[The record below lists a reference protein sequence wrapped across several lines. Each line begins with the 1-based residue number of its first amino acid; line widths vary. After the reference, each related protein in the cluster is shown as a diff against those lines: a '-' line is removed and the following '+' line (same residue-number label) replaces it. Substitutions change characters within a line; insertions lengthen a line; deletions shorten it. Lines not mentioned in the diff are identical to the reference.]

1 MNHKKMETRKA
12 EGKKGGFLNKSPDTA
27 GTKDL
32 IRRIH
37 ATLIAYP
44 QFERVVK
51 EMFPHAKIRISRNTA
66 TAVCLSKEHPDAYIK
81 LDVDREEITHFGLS
95 RIFST
100 WYGKNASIQLA
111 TLFGMDMTAHN
122 LETEKISDLMS

>member
-12 EGKKGGFLNKSPDTA
+12 EGKKRGFLNKLSDEV
-27 GTKDL
+27 GTNDV

-37 ATLIAYP
+37 TTLIAYP

-51 EMFPHAKIRISRNTA
+51 DMFPNAKMKILGNTA
-66 TAVCLSKEHPDAYIK
+66 TAINLSKEHPDAYIK
-81 LDVDREEITHFGLS
+81 LDIDKGEITHFRLS
-95 RIFST
+95 RIIST

-122 LETEKISDLMS
+122 LEIEKISDLMS